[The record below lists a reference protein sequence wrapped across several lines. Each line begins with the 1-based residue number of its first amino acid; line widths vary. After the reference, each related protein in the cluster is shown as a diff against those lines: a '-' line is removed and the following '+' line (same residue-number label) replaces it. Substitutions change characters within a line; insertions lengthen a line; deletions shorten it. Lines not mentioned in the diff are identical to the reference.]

1 MKWLAMAVV
10 LVAAVWLLAGRAP
23 EPSENLGASDMASE
37 PTKGPEPILDPVPA
51 SQAGGDE
58 SDETSTTAPSTDAD
72 DSLEPDTD
80 GVINIGEPMDPD
92 DPSTWPQPENT
103 EVINIGE
110 PMDPDDPSTWPQP
123 ENTEVINIGEPMNP
137 DDPSTWPQPE
147 NTEVINIG
155 EPMDPDDPST
165 WPQPENT
172 EVINIGEPMDPD
184 NPSTWD

>member
-23 EPSENLGASDMASE
+23 EPLENPGAAEMA
-37 PTKGPEPILDPVPA
+37 PKPIKGPEPILDLVPA
-51 SQAGGDE
+51 PQARGDK
-58 SDETSTTAPSTDAD
+58 SDETPTTAPSADAD
-72 DSLEPDTD
+72 DALAPDTD

-110 PMDPDDPSTWPQP
+110 PMDPDDPSTWPQR
-123 ENTEVINIGEPMNP
+123 E
-137 DDPSTWPQPE
+137 S
-147 NTEVINIG
+147 TEVINIG

-184 NPSTWD
+184 DPSTWPQRESTEVINIGEPMDPDDPSTWD